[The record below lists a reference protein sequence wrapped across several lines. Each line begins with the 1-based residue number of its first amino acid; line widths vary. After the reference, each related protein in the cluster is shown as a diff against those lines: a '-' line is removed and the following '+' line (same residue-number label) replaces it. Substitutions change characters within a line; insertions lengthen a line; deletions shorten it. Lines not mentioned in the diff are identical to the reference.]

1 MKLSH
6 TVLLSACF
14 GREEVMK
21 LSHTVLLSACFGR
34 EEVMKLSYRK
44 SHAA

>member
-1 MKLSH
+1 MKLSQ
-6 TVLLSACF
+6 
-14 GREEVMK
+14 EVMK

-34 EEVMKLSYRK
+34 EEVMKLSYRR